1 MIWYYIF
8 FFLICFFVVIQQNY
22 AFKFK
27 LSNASIIFFSFIF
40 ILLVVIRPS
49 NLPDYGAYYDFYT
62 HSNPVHENFEFFSH
76 LIRNISPSWNFFLFL
91 FAFISII
98 LKFYA
103 IKINSDKHIFAILT
117 YISTTLVLHDFIQI
131 RASCAIGIIWVALF
145 YFNERKYFQYFILI
159 ILASLFHVS
168 AIIFF
173 PLFFLKSKKFNKL
186 FWIGLIFISYFF
198 AIFNIDLIHY
208 LLLFLGE
215 FGYIGKK
222 LTTYYEL
229 AQVSTLTQGYVN
241 IFSIHQIL
249 KIFLIII
256 LLSNINKLND
266 KTKLFFKIYILG
278 CCCLPLFHNVT
289 AIAMRF
295 AELLT
300 SVVVF
305 LLPEILTLFRKRSFG
320 YVMFLF
326 YIMAFY
332 FLNVI
337 YPNYF
342 M

>member
-1 MIWYYIF
+1 MIWYVIF
-8 FFLICFFVVIQQNY
+8 LFFILLLIILQENY
-22 AFKFK
+22 TLKFK
-27 LSNASIIFFSFIF
+27 LSTPLIFVFSFLLI
-40 ILLVVIRPS
+40 ILAVIRPS

-76 LIRNISPSWNFFLFL
+76 LIRNISPSWYIFLFL

-103 IKINSDKHIFAILT
+103 IKINSDKHILAILT

-131 RASCAIGIIWVALF
+131 RASCAIALIWVALF
-145 YFNERKYFQYFILI
+145 YLNKCKYFQYFILI

-208 LLLFLGE
+208 LLLFLGN
-215 FGYIGKK
+215 FGHIGKK

-229 AQVSTLTQGYVN
+229 AQMSAFTQGYVN
-241 IFSIHQIL
+241 IFSIHQLL

-320 YVMFLF
+320 YVVFLF